1 MTVKVEPTA
10 TYDETKDS
18 VDSTLNDVVE
28 GNAADDN
35 EKKPTDKTGMV
46 KKAVIGVLL
55 LALIVFVIVDSQTNN
70 FVRDGILSFLEW
82 IEENVVWGVLSFI
95 LVYFLATIFFV
106 PGSILT
112 LGAGFVFSAALDNNL
127 GWGVLLGTAAVWVG
141 ASTGS
146 IAAFL
151 LGRYLFRDCC
161 VGTITKKYQIFQAI
175 DSALTNNGLKIMILL
190 RLSPII
196 PFNILNYAAGV
207 TGVQFWHY
215 AVASVAMLPGTILYV
230 FLGASAGSLLEI
242 GGSDEDTEDGD
253 DEEGGTSKAVT
264 YSVIVVGIIFGILAV
279 GVTSYYAKQ
288 ELNKVLENGDG
299 KGEGSSD
306 ISSDDE
312 EDEEQPADES
322 NERYQ

>member
-18 VDSTLNDVVE
+18 VDSTLNDVEE

-35 EKKPTDKTGMV
+35 EIEPTDKTGMV

-242 GGSDEDTEDGD
+242 GGSDEDAEDGD

>member
-1 MTVKVEPTA
+1 MTVTEEPTA
-10 TYDETKDS
+10 TATATATINDEMKEIF
-18 VDSTLNDVVE
+18 DSTQKDIEE
-28 GNAADDN
+28 GTASDGDEQKPE
-35 EKKPTDKTGMV
+35 EKAGGI
-46 KKAVIGVLL
+46 KKAVIVTFL
-55 LALIVFVIVDSQTNN
+55 LALIIFVIVDSQTNN

-82 IEENVVWGVLSFI
+82 IEENVVWGVLTFI

-127 GWGVLLGTAAVWVG
+127 LWGVLLGTAAVWVG
-141 ASTGS
+141 ATTGA
-146 IAAFL
+146 IASFL

-161 VGTITKKYQIFQAI
+161 VGSITKKYKIFQAI
-175 DSALTNNGLKIMILL
+175 DNALTNNGLKIMILL

-207 TGVQFWHY
+207 TGVHFWHY

-242 GGSDEDTEDGD
+242 GGSSDGD
-253 DEEGGTSKAVT
+253 DEAEEGGTSPAVT
-264 YSVIVVGIIFGILAV
+264 YSIIVVGIVFGILAV

-288 ELNKVLENGDG
+288 ELNKVLENGNG
-299 KGEGSSD
+299 KGEGNGDSEG
-306 ISSDDE
+306 E
-312 EDEEQPADES
+312 EDQEQPAEKS
-322 NERYQ
+322 L